1 VSTAAQILVLGI
13 AGIALVLIVWLVRRG
28 SLKERFAL
36 VWTAIGVGMVA
47 LALLRPVLDRLS
59 ENLGIESGTTTLFLI
74 AILFLLGL
82 VLHLSV
88 IVSRLE
94 EKVRDLA
101 EAHALAEAAHQ
112 DGKSNKFEA
121 TVRPTDDG

>member
-1 VSTAAQILVLGI
+1 MSTAAQILVLGI

-112 DGKSNKFEA
+112 DAMSTESEA

>member
-1 VSTAAQILVLGI
+1 MSTAAQILVLSI
-13 AGIALVLIVWLVRRG
+13 AGIAVIFIVWLVRRG

-36 VWTAIGVGMVA
+36 LWTAIGVGMVA

-82 VLHLSV
+82 LLHLSV
-88 IVSRLE
+88 VVSRLE
-94 EKVRDLA
+94 EKMRDLA
-101 EAHALAEAAHQ
+101 EAHALAEAASE
-112 DGKSNKFEA
+112 DSE
-121 TVRPTDDG
+121 TIS

>member
-1 VSTAAQILVLGI
+1 MSTAAQVLVLAI

-36 VWTAIGVGMVA
+36 VWTAIGIGMVA

-82 VLHLSV
+82 LLHLSV
-88 IVSRLE
+88 VASRLE

-101 EAHALAEAAHQ
+101 EAHALAEAARQ
-112 DGKSNKFEA
+112 DRASAKPESTIQPA
-121 TVRPTDDG
+121 DDR